1 MEKIKV
7 GVIGVGKL
15 GYIHARVYSE
25 MKDVELVGVCD
36 INQEKAKKVAQE
48 LKTEFYF
55 DYREI
60 IPYVDAVSIAVPTS
74 LHYPI
79 GKEFLKNGV
88 HCLIEKPLAINLKEA
103 KGLLKIAEG
112 KKSILQVGH
121 IERFN
126 PAIQT
131 ILKLPGEPRFI
142 ECHRLGNF
150 SPRVKDVGVVLDLMI
165 HDLDIVLTLVK
176 AKVESIDALGVNVL
190 TTYEDIANA
199 RIKFEDGT
207 ICNLTASR
215 VSDER
220 MRKIRIFKENS
231 YISLDYFKQEVLI
244 YYKRKNRV
252 IHRFLPVKKEEPLK
266 EELKSFINC
275 IYKKGNPLVSGEE
288 AYNALKLAFRIL
300 KKIKENERK
309 NYLYRCG

>member
-1 MEKIKV
+1 
-7 GVIGVGKL
+7 
-15 GYIHARVYSE
+15 
-25 MKDVELVGVCD
+25 
-36 INQEKAKKVAQE
+36 
-48 LKTEFYF
+48 
-55 DYREI
+55 
-60 IPYVDAVSIAVPTS
+60 
-74 LHYPI
+74 
-79 GKEFLKNGV
+79 
-88 HCLIEKPLAINLKEA
+88 
-103 KGLLKIAEG
+103 
-112 KKSILQVGH
+112 H

>member
-150 SPRVKDVGVVLDLMI
+150 SPRVKDVGVVLD
-165 HDLDIVLTLVK
+165 
-176 AKVESIDALGVNVL
+176 
-190 TTYEDIANA
+190 
-199 RIKFEDGT
+199 
-207 ICNLTASR
+207 
-215 VSDER
+215 
-220 MRKIRIFKENS
+220 
-231 YISLDYFKQEVLI
+231 
-244 YYKRKNRV
+244 
-252 IHRFLPVKKEEPLK
+252 
-266 EELKSFINC
+266 
-275 IYKKGNPLVSGEE
+275 
-288 AYNALKLAFRIL
+288 
-300 KKIKENERK
+300 
-309 NYLYRCG
+309 